1 VTARVAS
8 GLVLGAVALA
18 LIVLGGFPYALAVI
32 ALAGLAL
39 HEVYGLVGRIPA
51 SAQPWRNAGIA
62 GCMLLLVLLSFGPD
76 WRWPAVAALLLLL
89 GSLASL
95 LIGPLE
101 VGWSR
106 WAVTAAALI
115 YVGVPCAAL
124 ILLRDG
130 SSLAGR
136 AWVLAACAATWGC
149 DTSAFFVGRA
159 VGRRPFFPSISPK
172 KTLEGTI
179 GGLAGGTAITVGVAW
194 AAGLSQPPWLIAL
207 IGLSGSGAA
216 VLGDLVE
223 SAIKR
228 AAGVKDSGSLIP
240 GHGGI
245 MDRIDSLLFV
255 ASLVYCW
262 RLVLG

>member
-1 VTARVAS
+1 VIARVAS
-8 GLVLGAVALA
+8 GVVLGAVALA
-18 LIVLGGFPYALAVI
+18 LIIWGGIPYALAII

-39 HEVYGLVGRIPA
+39 HEAYGLVGRIAPA
-51 SAQPWRNAGIA
+51 ARPWRDAGIA
-62 GCMLLLVLLSFGPD
+62 GSVVLLGLLSFGPD
-76 WRWPAVAALLLLL
+76 WRWPAVASLLLLL

-95 LIGPLE
+95 PIGPLQA
-101 VGWSR
+101 GWSR
-106 WAVTAAALI
+106 WAHTVAGLL
-115 YVGVPCAAL
+115 YVGAPCAAL
-124 ILLRDG
+124 ILLRDH
-130 SSLAGR
+130 SSLSGR

-149 DTSAFFVGRA
+149 DTAAFFVGRA
-159 VGRRPFFPSISPK
+159 VGRRPFFPDISPK

-179 GGLAGGTAITVGVAW
+179 GGIVGGTAITVGVSW
-194 AAGLSQPPWLIAL
+194 AVGLDQPPWLLVL

-262 RLVLG
+262 QLVLG

>member
-1 VTARVAS
+1 MTVRVAS
-8 GLVLGAVALA
+8 GVVLGALALA
-18 LIVLGGFPYALAVI
+18 LIVLGGTPYALAVI

-39 HEVYGLVGRIPA
+39 FEVYGLAGRIA
-51 SAQPWRNAGIA
+51 AAARPWRSAGIA
-62 GCMLLLVLLSFGPD
+62 GSILLLGLLSFAPS
-76 WRWPAVAALLLLL
+76 WRWTAVAALLLLL

-106 WAVTAAALI
+106 WAITVAGLI
-115 YVGVPCAAL
+115 YVGAPCAAL

-130 SSLAGR
+130 SSPSGR
-136 AWVLAACAATWGC
+136 AWVLVACAATWGC
-149 DTSAFFVGRA
+149 DTAAFFVGRA
-159 VGRRPFFPSISPK
+159 VGRRPFFPGISPK

-179 GGLAGGTAITVGVAW
+179 GGILGGSVITVGVAW
-194 AAGLSQPPWLIAL
+194 AAGLSHPLWLIAL
-207 IGLSGSGAA
+207 IGLSGSIAA

-228 AAGVKDSGSLIP
+228 AAGVKDSGTLIP

-255 ASLVYCW
+255 ASLVLCW